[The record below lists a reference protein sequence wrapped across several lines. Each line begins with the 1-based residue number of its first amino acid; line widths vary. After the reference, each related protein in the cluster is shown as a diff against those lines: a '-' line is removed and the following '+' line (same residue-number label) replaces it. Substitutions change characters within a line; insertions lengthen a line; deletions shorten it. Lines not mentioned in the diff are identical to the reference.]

1 MKTAAKVFIILGM
14 IFGFYLIFPIVI
26 GAITLKKLKT
36 ATKKD
41 DVKTWGIVSL
51 IFCNIIGGI
60 LILCLQDSDFAPTE
74 VAAAQAAPAEESN
87 SDNSESL

>member
-14 IFGFYLIFPIVI
+14 IFGFYLIFPIII

-41 DVKTWGIVSL
+41 DVKTWGIISL

-60 LILCLQDSDFAPTE
+60 LILCLKDSDFAPAE
-74 VAAAQAAPAEESN
+74 VATASATTATEAD